1 MINSAYTFDL
11 PLPGTLSKN
20 DESLLVN
27 ATWCRYDYMRDSG
40 HDKFI
45 LTAEK
50 CQNFWWGDQ
59 WKEDDI
65 TRLRAQRRPAL
76 TINLVLQT
84 MDVMVGE
91 QIGGRNEIRF
101 SPRYGNVD
109 DRTAT
114 ALNKTFKHIS
124 QGNHLTWKRTDVFED
139 GNITGRGFY
148 DVRLDFTE
156 NLYGEVAV
164 TTLNPKEVLIDPDA
178 TDYDPATW
186 EDVIVSRWMSPN
198 SLEALYG
205 KKKTQELRALAN
217 QYRSAQTNDIPDQYR
232 DRIAL
237 PEYIN
242 KTEEG
247 TQRQDAYIRVVDR
260 QYRVLTRRELFVDT
274 RTGEL
279 RPVPDS
285 WDELKTAEYL
295 MRNPSIVQIS
305 QIAKRIRW
313 TVVAGST
320 LLHDGWSPYEYLTVV
335 PYFPHFRFGHT
346 TGIVEQLFGVQEL
359 LNKTASQELH
369 ILNTTANS
377 GWKVKH
383 GSLKN
388 MTVDDLQARGAE
400 TGLVVEVEDVGD
412 IDKIQPNQLPAGLEG
427 MNQKA
432 QAWIKAISGVTDYM
446 RGEAREDVSARALE
460 TNRMAGRAG
469 MARILDNLDRSDVF
483 LARAILSIVQTYY
496 YEERLLYINGGGVN
510 KDESFTI
517 NEVTPEGEIANDLTL
532 GEYLVTVQ
540 SVPARETLEDS
551 QFDQALAMRKEGIN
565 IPDTVLIQNS
575 RLLDKA
581 DIIEQMQSEANS
593 PEAQQLRQ
601 LQLATAQANLAKVT
615 AEAQR
620 AQSDAANK
628 SAQANVK
635 NVQAETDALKAGTDT
650 EQQRANIEQQ
660 RVDIEAA
667 RLALEQTKVDN
678 DLKIKTAELALDRE
692 KLRLDAVTERL
703 KMRFEA
709 EKAAQEPKPTPA
721 KNGESTDA

>member
-1 MINSAYTFDL
+1 MINSTYTDDL
-11 PLPGTLSKN
+11 PLPGNLSKN
-20 DESLLVN
+20 DEGTLVN

-40 HDKFI
+40 HDQFI
-45 LTAEK
+45 QVAEK
-50 CQNFWWGDQ
+50 CQSFWWGDQ
-59 WKEDDI
+59 WREDDI
-65 TRLRAQRRPAL
+65 ARLRANRRPAL
-76 TINLVLQT
+76 TVNLVLQT

-101 SPRYGNVD
+101 SPRYGNID
-109 DRTAT
+109 DSTAT

-124 QGNHLTWKRTDVFED
+124 QGNQLTWKRTDVFED

-148 DVRLDFTE
+148 DARLDFSQ
-156 NLYGEVAV
+156 NLYGEVV
-164 TTLNPKEVLIDPDA
+164 ITTLNPKEVLIDPDA

-205 KKKTQELRALAN
+205 RKKTQELRALAN
-217 QYRSAQTNDIPDQYR
+217 QYRSSQTSDIPELYR

-237 PEYIN
+237 PEYMN
-242 KTEEG
+242 KTQEG
-247 TQRQDAYIRVVDR
+247 TQRQDAFIRVVDR
-260 QYRVLTRRELFVDT
+260 QYKVLTRRELFVDT

-285 WDELKTAEYL
+285 WDEVKIAEYM
-295 MRNPSIVQIS
+295 MRNPTIVQIS

-320 LLHDGWSPYEYLTVV
+320 LLHDGWSPYEHFTVV

-388 MTVDDLQARGAE
+388 MTVNDLEDRGSQ
-400 TGLVVEVEDVGD
+400 TGLVVEVEDVND
-412 IDKIQPNQLPAGLEG
+412 IEKIQPNQLPPGLEG

-483 LARAILSIVQTYY
+483 LARAILGIVQTYY

-510 KDESFTI
+510 KDETFTI

-581 DIIEQMQSEANS
+581 DIIEQMQNEANS

-601 LQLATAQANLAKVT
+601 IQLATAQANLAKLT

-620 AQSDAANK
+620 AESDAANK

-635 NVQAETDALKAGTDT
+635 NVQAETDSLKAGTNV

-660 RVDIEAA
+660 RVDIEQQ
-667 RLALEQTKVDN
+667 RLELERLKVAN
-678 DLKIKTAELALDRE
+678 DHDVKMRELELDRQ
-692 KLRLDAVTERL
+692 KMRLDAITDRL
-703 KMRFEA
+703 KMRVDAQKA
-709 EKAAQEPKPTPA
+709 EQEPKPTPA
-721 KNGESTDA
+721 KTGESTDA